1 MTATQPSIGRLYVG
15 ASGFSYPSWRGGFY
29 PAGTKPGEFLRFY
42 AGLLPSVEVNATF
55 YNLPSEAA
63 FAGWAETAPP
73 GFRFAL
79 KLYRR
84 ALYGDLEQLAAFS
97 ERARLLG
104 EHLGPIRLVVG
115 RKRDDGYLRAM
126 LDALDPKLKWAFDF
140 RHPSWEVDDVLEEA
154 GVVRVGALEGPA
166 PFRYVRLREPPYDET
181 SLTAWAER
189 LRPALASGLDVYCY
203 FKHEDAPT
211 APAYAARLL
220 ELVAP
225 TGGTRD

>member
-1 MTATQPSIGRLYVG
+1 MESSIGRLYVG
-15 ASGFSYPSWRGGFY
+15 ASGFSYPSWRGDFY
-29 PAGTKPGEFLRFY
+29 PPGTKPTEFLRFY
-42 AGLLPSVEVNATF
+42 AGRLPSVEINATF

-63 FAGWAETAPP
+63 VAGWAETAPP

-84 ALYGDLEQLAAFS
+84 ALWDLGQLQAFS
-97 ERARLLG
+97 ERVRLLG
-104 EHLGPIRLVVG
+104 DHLGPIRLVVG
-115 RKRDDGYLRAM
+115 RKRDDGYLGAM
-126 LDALDPKLKWAFDF
+126 LDALDPGLKWAFDF
-140 RHPSWEVDDVLEEA
+140 RHASWEVDDVLEEA

-166 PFRYVRLREPPYDET
+166 SFLYIRLREPPYDQA

-203 FKHEDAPT
+203 FRHEDEPT

-220 ELVAP
+220 ELVAT
-225 TGGTRD
+225 TGER